1 MDKTVIFIV
10 IVIICVLVTVWSAC
24 VMAARADEQLREI
37 TDDKKE
43 PEEKEEDMTK
53 QRTCK
58 RCGMPTG
65 ATYYKIN
72 INAECDRAGATTEQF
87 CYNLSKT
94 LTQANSPEDVYCRSC
109 VDKIEKYINCDMAI
123 TERTYITDKPGG
135 NNRVLKKIHC
145 ATSHRKENYEP

>member
-10 IVIICVLVTVWSAC
+10 IVIICVLFTVWSAC

-43 PEEKEEDMTK
+43 PEEKEEDRTK

-94 LTQANSPEDVYCRSC
+94 LTQANSPEDVYGRSC
-109 VDKIEKYINCDMAI
+109 ADKIENYMKMDIRKIMNESVI
-123 TERTYITDKPGG
+123 RTRPPVEKPP
-135 NNRVLKKIHC
+135 KKG
-145 ATSHRKENYEP
+145 K

>member
-1 MDKTVIFIV
+1 MDRTVIFFV
-10 IVIICVLVTVWSAC
+10 VVIICVLCTVWSAC

-37 TDDKKE
+37 THDKKE

-72 INAECDRAGATTEQF
+72 INEIGRA
-87 CYNLSKT
+87 S
-94 LTQANSPEDVYCRSC
+94 CR
-109 VDKIEKYINCDMAI
+109 
-123 TERTYITDKPGG
+123 ER
-135 NNRVLKKIHC
+135 V
-145 ATSHRKENYEP
+145 

>member
-10 IVIICVLVTVWSAC
+10 SVIICVLVTVWSAC
-24 VMAARADEQLREI
+24 VMAARADKQLREI
-37 TDDKKE
+37 TYDKKE

-87 CYNLSKT
+87 SYNLSKT
-94 LTQANSPEDVYCRSC
+94 LTQANSPEDVYRRRC
-109 VDKIEKYINCDMAI
+109 VDKIENYMKMDIGKIMNESVI
-123 TERTYITDKPGG
+123 RTRPPVEKPP
-135 NNRVLKKIHC
+135 KKG
-145 ATSHRKENYEP
+145 K

>member
-1 MDKTVIFIV
+1 
-10 IVIICVLVTVWSAC
+10 
-24 VMAARADEQLREI
+24 MAARADEKLREI

-72 INAECDRAGATTEQF
+72 INAECDRAGATTERNRMQRR
-87 CYNLSKT
+87 
-94 LTQANSPEDVYCRSC
+94 VRSF
-109 VDKIEKYINCDMAI
+109 IKYLM
-123 TERTYITDKPGG
+123 R
-135 NNRVLKKIHC
+135 
-145 ATSHRKENYEP
+145 

>member
-10 IVIICVLVTVWSAC
+10 IVIICVLCTVWSAC

-37 TDDKKE
+37 TYD
-43 PEEKEEDMTK
+43 
-53 QRTCK
+53 
-58 RCGMPTG
+58 
-65 ATYYKIN
+65 KIN

-94 LTQANSPEDVYCRSC
+94 LTQANSPENVYCRSC

-123 TERTYITDKPGG
+123 TERTYITDKP
-135 NNRVLKKIHC
+135 
-145 ATSHRKENYEP
+145 RKQ

>member
-1 MDKTVIFIV
+1 MDKIVIFIV

-37 TDDKKE
+37 TEEKKE

-123 TERTYITDKPGG
+123 TERTYITDKP
-135 NNRVLKKIHC
+135 
-145 ATSHRKENYEP
+145 RKQ

>member
-1 MDKTVIFIV
+1 M
-10 IVIICVLVTVWSAC
+10 
-24 VMAARADEQLREI
+24 ME
-37 TDDKKE
+37 E

-123 TERTYITDKPGG
+123 TERTYITDKP
-135 NNRVLKKIHC
+135 
-145 ATSHRKENYEP
+145 RKQ

>member
-1 MDKTVIFIV
+1 MGKTVIFI
-10 IVIICVLVTVWSAC
+10 IIACVLIVVWSAC

-87 CYNLSKT
+87 SYNLSKA
-94 LTQANSPEDVYCRSC
+94 LAQANSPEDVYCRSC
-109 VDKIEKYINCDMAI
+109 VDKIENYMKMDIGKIMNESVI
-123 TERTYITDKPGG
+123 RTRPPVEKPP
-135 NNRVLKKIHC
+135 KKG
-145 ATSHRKENYEP
+145 K